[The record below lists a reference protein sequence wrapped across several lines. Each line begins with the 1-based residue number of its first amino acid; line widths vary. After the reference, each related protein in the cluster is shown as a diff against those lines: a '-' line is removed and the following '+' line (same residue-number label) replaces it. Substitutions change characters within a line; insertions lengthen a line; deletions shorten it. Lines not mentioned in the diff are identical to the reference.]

1 MLRLTSGSLT
11 GGGPPRPSCGRA
23 YTQGWVVVGEGI
35 HVDAQLIIHAQT
47 PQLSNTVGNYE
58 VRALSVGPQLTIKS

>member
-23 YTQGWVVVGEGI
+23 YTQGWVVVVGEGA
-35 HVDAQLIIHAQT
+35 HVDTEQLIIHAYT
-47 PQLSNTVGNYE
+47 AQLS
-58 VRALSVGPQLTIKS
+58 LTQWEIMWFGE